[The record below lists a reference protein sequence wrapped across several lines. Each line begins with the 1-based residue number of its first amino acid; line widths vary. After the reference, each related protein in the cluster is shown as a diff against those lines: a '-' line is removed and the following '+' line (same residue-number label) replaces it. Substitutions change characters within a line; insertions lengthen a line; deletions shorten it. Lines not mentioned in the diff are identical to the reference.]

1 MRKNHRKKVI
11 TKRSW
16 NILPLA
22 IAGIGLIV
30 LGVAAAVL
38 LTGASPA
45 SSPAAQP
52 GQVVPQEV
60 DYPAP
65 PLALVDVN
73 GQSVAL
79 ADYAGQVVLLNNWA
93 TWCPPCRAEM
103 PELQAYHT
111 AYQEQGFTV
120 IAVEAGDPASQVQ
133 QFVEEYGLTFPVW
146 VDTGQQALTVF
157 RKLALPNSFVIDRE
171 GQVRLAWSGAIT
183 LDVLEKYVTPLL
195 EE

>member
-1 MRKNHRKKVI
+1 
-11 TKRSW
+11 
-16 NILPLA
+16 
-22 IAGIGLIV
+22 
-30 LGVAAAVL
+30 
-38 LTGASPA
+38 
-45 SSPAAQP
+45 
-52 GQVVPQEV
+52 VPQEV

-111 AYQEQGFTV
+111 AHQEQGFTV

-157 RKLALPNSFVIDRE
+157 RNLALPNSFVIDRE

>member
-1 MRKNHRKKVI
+1 MRKNHRKKVVP
-11 TKRSW
+11 KRSR

-30 LGVAAAVL
+30 LGVVAAFL
-38 LTGASPA
+38 LSGASPA
-45 SSPAAQP
+45 SSPAARP
-52 GQVVPQEV
+52 GQVVPQAV

-65 PLALVDVN
+65 PLALVDVD

-79 ADYAGQVVLLNNWA
+79 ADYDGQVVLLNNWA
-93 TWCPPCRAEM
+93 TWCPPCLAEM

-111 AYQEQGFTV
+111 AHQEQGFTV
-120 IAVEAGDPASQVQ
+120 IAVEAGDPASQVG

-146 VDTGQQALTVF
+146 VDTAQQALNVF
-157 RKLALPNSFVIDRE
+157 RNLALPNSFVIDRE